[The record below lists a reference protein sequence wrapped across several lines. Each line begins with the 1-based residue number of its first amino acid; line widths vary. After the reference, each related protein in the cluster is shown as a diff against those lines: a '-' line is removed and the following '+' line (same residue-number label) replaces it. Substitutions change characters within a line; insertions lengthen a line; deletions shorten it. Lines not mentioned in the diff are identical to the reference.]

1 MFEAIEKLFQIFV
14 IKYLILNLFALKSY
28 SFANLLMFDVESID
42 IIINIFQNKIFIQLN
57 KRSLWRSCNISYLKC
72 IRIIFCPI
80 TRCLKVKRLLK
91 FAVLCTMCKPYK
103 FVSFPVNHSSVALKI
118 KAWPSILCVY
128 PGIWKCLYSFCF
140 IYRFSVSN
148 IIKSIASN
156 YAINFFKC

>member
-1 MFEAIEKLFQIFV
+1 MRLKVIRLQIYV
-14 IKYLILNLFALKSY
+14 RLLLNQFI
-28 SFANLLMFDVESID
+28 N
-42 IIINIFQNKIFIQLN
+42 IINIFQNKIFIQLN

-148 IIKSIASN
+148 IIKSIQLRD
-156 YAINFFKC
+156 NFFQVLVFMINGIKLLL